1 MDWEVQDFR
10 KKPPPPSWTEWT
22 PTNPGKYIAGI
33 IFFLFV
39 LPFLFGF
46 SFTPMGLLSNCILI
60 DYIFYRQ
67 DVAKWYDR

>member
-10 KKPPPPSWTEWT
+10 KKPPPPKWSEWS
-22 PTNPGKYIAGI
+22 PLLPVRYIVGM
-33 IFFLFV
+33 IFYLFV

-46 SFTPMGLLSNCILI
+46 NFTPMGLLFNCILI

-67 DVAKWYDR
+67 DLRRYE